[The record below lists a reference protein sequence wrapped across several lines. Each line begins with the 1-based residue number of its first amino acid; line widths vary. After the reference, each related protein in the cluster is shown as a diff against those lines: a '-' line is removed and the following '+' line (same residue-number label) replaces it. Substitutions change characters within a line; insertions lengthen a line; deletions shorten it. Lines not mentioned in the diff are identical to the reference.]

1 MVSSGWTFWRQGQR
15 LGQQLGRNRG
25 LAALLAI
32 GLGVAVFLGG
42 CSADQIRVNSAR
54 GSQLVVAGVDP
65 KTFNYLLSQEV
76 PNVFNRIYSGLLTED
91 GITGELSPGLAESWE
106 VSPDKLRITFTLH
119 EGLKWSDGA
128 PLTADDV
135 VFTFNDLVFNEK
147 VPTSN
152 RDALRI
158 GQKGLLPQVRK
169 IDDRRIEFISPEPFA
184 PLVRAIA
191 GGTDSGVAILPKHIL
206 EKTVR
211 ETDSDGQLKFL
222 STWGTNTDP
231 SKIVGSGPY
240 VMSSYTP
247 NERVIFQRN
256 PYYWR
261 KDAQGN
267 PLPYIERLI
276 WSIVDSGEASLMQ
289 FRSGDLDVAGV
300 GAATFSLLKKEEK
313 RGKFTII
320 NSGASGGASFI
331 TFNQNQGK
339 RNGKPLVDPVKS
351 RWFNT
356 LAFRQ
361 AVAYAIDRRTMIN
374 NLYRGLGEPLNSSI
388 SVPNPYHL
396 PAESGRIRVYDFDPE
411 KSKKLLL
418 DAGFKYDNQGQ
429 LFDADGN
436 RVRFT
441 LLSVAGG
448 SGNNQLE
455 AQLQRDLERI
465 GIQLDLQ
472 LVTFNVLLDKTS
484 QSLDWECI
492 RLGFSDPDFD
502 PNGGTNVWQLDGR
515 LHMFNQSPS
524 PDKEPIEGRVIAD
537 WEARM
542 AQLYAEGAQTLDET
556 KRKEIYAQTQILA
569 QENLPFINLVNS
581 LSMVAVRNDIQ
592 GVKPSLLKGTFW
604 NIYELKRAKS

>member
-1 MVSSGWTFWRQGQR
+1 MLLGNRLIRRLR
-15 LGQQLGRNRG
+15 LGWQRKW
-25 LAALLAI
+25 AVWLAI
-32 GLGVAVFLGG
+32 ALGIAIALGG
-42 CSADQIRVNSAR
+42 CTANQLRVQSAR
-54 GSQLVVAGVDP
+54 GTQIVVAGVDP

-91 GITGELSPGLAESWE
+91 GITGELSPGLAESWQ
-106 VSPDKLRITFTLH
+106 VSPDRLRISFTLH
-119 EGLKWSDGA
+119 EGLKWSDGE

-147 VPTSN
+147 IPTSN

-184 PLVRAIA
+184 PLLRAIA
-191 GGTDSGVAILPKHIL
+191 GGTDSGVAIMPKHIL
-206 EKTVR
+206 EKSVR
-211 ETDSDGQLKFL
+211 ETDGDGQLKFL
-222 STWGTNTDP
+222 SLWGTDTDP
-231 SKIVGSGPY
+231 SKIVGNGPY
-240 VMSSYTP
+240 VMTRYTP

-289 FRSGDLDVAGV
+289 FRSGDLDAAGV

-313 RGKFTII
+313 RGNFTII
-320 NSGASGGASFI
+320 NAGPSAGASFI
-331 TFNQNQGK
+331 GFNQNQGR
-339 RNGKPLVDPVKS
+339 RNGKPLIDPVKS

-374 NLYRGLGEPLNSSI
+374 NLYRGLGEPLNSTI
-388 SVPNPYHL
+388 SVPNPYYL
-396 PAESGRIRVYDFDPE
+396 SPESGRIKVYDFDPE
-411 KSKKLLL
+411 KSKQLLL
-418 DAGFKYDNQGQ
+418 GAGFKYNSQGQ
-429 LFDADGN
+429 LLDADGN

-441 LLSVAGG
+441 LLSTAGG
-448 SGNNQLE
+448 TGTNQLE
-455 AQLQRDLERI
+455 AQLQRDLARI
-465 GIQLDLQ
+465 GMQLDLQ
-472 LVTFNVLLDKTS
+472 LVSFNVLLDKVGV
-484 QSLDWECI
+484 SLDWECV
-492 RLGFSDPDFD
+492 LMGFSDPDFD

-515 LHMFNQSPS
+515 LHMFNQAASS
-524 PDKEPIEGRVIAD
+524 DKDPIEGRVIAD
-537 WEARM
+537 WEAKM
-542 AQLYAEGAQTLDET
+542 AELYAEGAQTLDET
-556 KRKEIYAQTQILA
+556 KRKAIYAQTQILA

-581 LSMVAVRNDIQ
+581 LYLVAVRNDIQ
-592 GVKPSLLKGTFW
+592 GVKPSPLKGVFW
-604 NIYELKRAKS
+604 NIYDLKRKK